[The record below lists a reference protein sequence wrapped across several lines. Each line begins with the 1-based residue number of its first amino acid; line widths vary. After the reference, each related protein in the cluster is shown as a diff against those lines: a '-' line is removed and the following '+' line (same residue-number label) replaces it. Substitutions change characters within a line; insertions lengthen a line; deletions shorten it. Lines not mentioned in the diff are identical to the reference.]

1 MALPEG
7 LPLWAYGYAAAFALV
22 HGAVLYYLYRSTAST
37 PSDDAG
43 DADERSS
50 SRPAST
56 LSRQDAEREATT
68 VVCEHCGT
76 ENDLEYRYCR
86 NCVQE
91 LSGAS
96 GPDAG
101 DRKPA
106 SPGIL

>member
-22 HGAVLYYLYRSTAST
+22 HGVVLYYLYRSTAST

-43 DADERSS
+43 ERSS
-50 SRPAST
+50 SSPAES
-56 LSRQDAEREATT
+56 EATT
-68 VVCEHCGT
+68 VVCEHCGA

-91 LSGAS
+91 LSGSS

-101 DRKPA
+101 DRNPA
-106 SPGIL
+106 SPGLL

>member
-37 PSDDAG
+37 PSDDA
-43 DADERSS
+43 ADTES
-50 SRPAST
+50 
-56 LSRQDAEREATT
+56 EATT

-76 ENDLEYRYCR
+76 ENDLEYRFCR

-91 LSGAS
+91 LSGPS
-96 GPDAG
+96 GSDAG
-101 DRKPA
+101 DGKPA

>member
-43 DADERSS
+43 DTESG
-50 SRPAST
+50 
-56 LSRQDAEREATT
+56 ATT
-68 VVCEHCGT
+68 VVCEHCGA

-91 LSGAS
+91 LSGSS
-96 GPDAG
+96 GSGAG
-101 DRKPA
+101 DGKPA

>member
-1 MALPEG
+1 MVLPEG

-37 PSDDAG
+37 MPSG
-43 DADERSS
+43 DADERRSS
-50 SRPAST
+50 STAST
-56 LSRQDAEREATT
+56 SSRQDAESEATT

-101 DRKPA
+101 DRNPV

>member
-1 MALPEG
+1 MPLPEG

-22 HGAVLYYLYRSTAST
+22 HGVVLYYLYRSTAST
-37 PSDDAG
+37 PSD
-43 DADERSS
+43 ADESS
-50 SRPAST
+50 SSSPAST
-56 LSRQDAEREATT
+56 RSRQDAESESTT

-96 GPDAG
+96 GPGAG
-101 DRKPA
+101 DRNPA

>member
-7 LPLWAYGYAAAFALV
+7 LPLWAYGYAAAFVLV

-43 DADERSS
+43 DTES
-50 SRPAST
+50 
-56 LSRQDAEREATT
+56 EATT

-86 NCVQE
+86 NCVRE
-91 LSGAS
+91 LSGSS

-101 DRKPA
+101 DRNPA